1 MADATSA
8 PHMATQGYANHPHR
22 PTAWS
27 VTLTVAFIGEVL
39 VLWSLLTS
47 PLTAMSVGLA
57 LLGGAAVF
65 GIFLMRR
72 FALRLQDR
80 IIRAEMRA
88 RLAHL
93 GRHDAFVRLSLPQ
106 LVALRFASDTELP
119 VLIDRTL
126 AERLTPDQIKR
137 AVTDWQADFLRS

>member
-8 PHMATQGYANHPHR
+8 LHVPTQSYANHPHR

-27 VTLTVAFIGEVL
+27 VTLLLAFIGEVL
-39 VLWSLLTS
+39 ILVSVLTS
-47 PLTAMSVGLA
+47 PLRALSVGLA
-57 LLGGAAVF
+57 LLGAATCV
-65 GIFLMRR
+65 GIWVMRS

-93 GRHDAFVRLSLPQ
+93 GRHDAFLRLSVPQ
-106 LVALRFASDTELP
+106 LVALRFASDVELP
-119 VLIDRTL
+119 ALIDRAL

-137 AVTDWQADFLRS
+137 AVTDWQPDFLRT